1 MRQAGGLLSH
11 PDALQVDGEEHQLLV
26 RKFLVPCVAHVIRNA
41 AGTLIM
47 FAAVPCDQRPEHLI
61 VGIVL
66 ALLFALKH
74 PLRKKAQMHVKRLKS
89 SASRSK
95 WQP

>member
-1 MRQAGGLLSH
+1 
-11 PDALQVDGEEHQLLV
+11 
-26 RKFLVPCVAHVIRNA
+26 
-41 AGTLIM
+41 M

-74 PLRKKAQMHVKRLKS
+74 PLRKKRRCTVKRLKS